1 MTLLISFFSLC
12 AFLLFVPSLIVIFW
26 KRKPVRAFALGAII
40 TFLTA
45 LGIGI
50 IRTFNGMVTSGAGDP
65 QMIAGEI
72 SGDILD
78 AIFWLTILLPT
89 LALIQWIARR
99 RFKKKQALSDKAAK
113 DVFS

>member
-1 MTLLISFFSLC
+1 LSSLIPFLSLF
-12 AFLLFVPSLIVIFW
+12 AFLLFVPSLIVIIW
-26 KRKPVRAFALGAII
+26 KRRPVRAFLLGAII
-40 TFLTA
+40 AFLTP
-45 LGIGI
+45 LGIGVT
-50 IRTFNGMVTSGAGDP
+50 RTYNEMVTSGAGDP

-72 SGDILD
+72 AGDILA

-99 RFKKKQALSDKAAK
+99 RFKKKQALSDKATK